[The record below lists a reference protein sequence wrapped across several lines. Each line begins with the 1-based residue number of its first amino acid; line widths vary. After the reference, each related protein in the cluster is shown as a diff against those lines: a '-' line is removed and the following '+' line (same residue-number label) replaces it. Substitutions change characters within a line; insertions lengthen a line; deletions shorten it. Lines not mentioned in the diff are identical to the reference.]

1 MKPSLLILSLLTIC
15 AVQAEIITPSGF
27 TRVDVTSG
35 ADFKANGS
43 WNFSNTAYVFVLG
56 SDTEFVTSSS
66 ANTPMRDGA
75 IYITSDTSA
84 PVSFSATGLTNGRI
98 LQSTTMT
105 STVTPG
111 KTYTWSGLDDVTIG
125 QNCVSGFVS
134 INQKKY
140 VFGIIAGSHTSQ
152 TYSFKNNAGK
162 VSLSGNTASHSTST
176 ASITACGAALTALG
190 LDSKVA
196 FDNNAGGVSIT
207 GNTSRIATTAT
218 SGTAKGGAL
227 YVKDG
232 RVSVKGNSGLV
243 ELSSNTVEN
252 NVSSARGGLATLSSD
267 ESSFEVCENTA
278 GVQIDNNTASSTKST
293 AIASYLANGGAISS
307 DNYFEAG
314 VKILNNKGG
323 VSISGNKAISTAGA
337 GGGAMSVGYV
347 DISGNKGELKIQ
359 KNFTESRLAANSSN
373 GLSSKGG
380 AIYVTRNAS
389 TASAS
394 DAALKISGNETVTIS
409 GNYAKSGADS
419 AAGGAI
425 YGDGSHSKVV
435 ISGNG
440 AVTISDNYADGATG
454 ASGGAIYTSAG
465 VFIEGNESVTLAG
478 NYEKVTDPATGA
490 ATYRLRSIYQGD
502 SSITT
507 DATQLADSQFRLM
520 AAKGNT
526 IEIQDSVYSNRRK
539 IDVVFNGSYGE
550 MEKGE
555 GTIRFTGKYT
565 EKALQNL
572 KGEDNV
578 TAEEIA
584 ASRTSEF
591 ASELKLMGGRLE
603 LADAVCLKGVGF
615 NAAAGSGA
623 VLSLQNATF
632 ENKFINESFL
642 QTGAVTFNSGTTLE
656 VAGTNNTLTAHT
668 LNMEDNS
675 ILKFI
680 LSEEATTSTML
691 TLDVTEG
698 LAKDIFDNIT
708 IELSGSWG
716 AEEGTY
722 HLLSLSDSCEY
733 TPDIDW
739 DETKVTLIGA
749 SNASFLWSGNE
760 LMVKVTIPEPATT
773 TLSLLAMTLLCSKRR
788 RK

>member
-1 MKPSLLILSLLTIC
+1 MKPSLFILPLLAVC
-15 AVQAEIITPSGF
+15 AVHAEIITPTGF
-27 TRVDVTSG
+27 ERVDVTTG
-35 ADFKANGS
+35 TDFKAGGTWSFVDN
-43 WNFSNTAYVFVLG
+43 AYAFVLG
-56 SDTEFVTSSS
+56 TDTEFVTSSS
-66 ANTPMRDGA
+66 ANNPMRDGA

-84 PVSFSATGLTNGRI
+84 PVSFSATGLTDGRI
-98 LQSTTMT
+98 LQSTLMT
-105 STVTPG
+105 SAVTPG

-125 QNCVSGFVS
+125 QNSVRSLVS
-134 INQKKY
+134 INNKKY

-152 TYSFKNNAGK
+152 TFSFKNNAGK

-207 GNTSRIATTAT
+207 SNTSRIATTAT

-243 ELSSNTVEN
+243 ELSLNTVEN
-252 NVSSARGGLATLSSD
+252 NVSSARGGLATLSSE
-267 ESSFEVCENTA
+267 ESSFEVSENTA

-307 DNYFEAG
+307 DDYFKAG

-359 KNFTESRLAANSSN
+359 KNFTETRLATKSSS

-478 NYEKVTDPATGA
+478 NYEKVTNAETGV
-490 ATYRLRSIYQGD
+490 ATYRLCSIYQD
-502 SSITT
+502 NKSIST
-507 DATQLADSQFRLM
+507 DASQLENSQF
-520 AAKGNT
+520 
-526 IEIQDSVYSNRRK
+526 
-539 IDVVFNGSYGE
+539 
-550 MEKGE
+550 
-555 GTIRFTGKYT
+555 
-565 EKALQNL
+565 
-572 KGEDNV
+572 
-578 TAEEIA
+578 
-584 ASRTSEF
+584 
-591 ASELKLMGGRLE
+591 
-603 LADAVCLKGVGF
+603 
-615 NAAAGSGA
+615 
-623 VLSLQNATF
+623 
-632 ENKFINESFL
+632 
-642 QTGAVTFNSGTTLE
+642 
-656 VAGTNNTLTAHT
+656 
-668 LNMEDNS
+668 
-675 ILKFI
+675 
-680 LSEEATTSTML
+680 
-691 TLDVTEG
+691 
-698 LAKDIFDNIT
+698 
-708 IELSGSWG
+708 
-716 AEEGTY
+716 
-722 HLLSLSDSCEY
+722 
-733 TPDIDW
+733 
-739 DETKVTLIGA
+739 
-749 SNASFLWSGNE
+749 
-760 LMVKVTIPEPATT
+760 
-773 TLSLLAMTLLCSKRR
+773 
-788 RK
+788 

>member
-1 MKPSLLILSLLTIC
+1 MKRNLFILSLLAVC
-15 AVQAEIITPSGF
+15 AVHAEIITPTGF
-27 TRVDVTSG
+27 ERVDVTTG
-35 ADFKANGS
+35 ADFKAGGTWSFVDN
-43 WNFSNTAYVFVLG
+43 AYVFVLG
-56 SDTEFVTSSS
+56 TDTEFVTSSS

-125 QNCVSGFVS
+125 QNSVSRSVS

-207 GNTSRIATTAT
+207 SNTSRISTTAN
-218 SGTAKGGAL
+218 SGTVKGGAL

-232 RVSVKGNSGLV
+232 RVSVKGNRGLV
-243 ELSSNTVEN
+243 ELSSNTAEN
-252 NVSSARGGLATLSSD
+252 NVSSARGGLATLSSE
-267 ESSFEVCENTA
+267 ESSFVVCENTA

-307 DNYFEAG
+307 DNCFEAG

-323 VSISGNKAISTAGA
+323 VSISDNKAISTAGA

-454 ASGGAIYTSAG
+454 ASGGAIYTRAG

-478 NYEKVTDPATGA
+478 NYEKVTDPATGV
-490 ATYRLRSIYQGD
+490 ATYRLRSIYQDD

-526 IEIQDSVYSNRRK
+526 IEIQDSVYSNRKK

-565 EKALQNL
+565 ESVLQEL
-572 KGEDNV
+572 KDGCNV
-578 TAEEIA
+578 TAEEIV

-591 ASELKLMGGRLE
+591 ASEIKLMGGRLE
-603 LADAVCLKGVGF
+603 LTDEACLKGVGF

-632 ENKFINESFL
+632 ENKFINESYL
-642 QTGAVTFNSGTTLE
+642 QTGIVTFNSGTTLE
-656 VAGTNNTLTAHT
+656 VAGINNTLTAQT
-668 LNMEDNS
+668 LKMEDNS
-675 ILKFI
+675 IMKFM
-680 LSEEATTSTML
+680 LSEDAATSSML
-691 TLDVTEG
+691 TLDVAGG
-698 LAKDIFDNIT
+698 LTKDVFDNII
-708 IELSGSWG
+708 IELSGVRTVG
-716 AEEGTY
+716 EGTY
-722 HLLSLSDSCEY
+722 HLLSLSDSCSY
-733 TPDIDW
+733 VPDIDW
-739 DETKVTLIGA
+739 DESKITLAGVTDA
-749 SNASFLWSGNE
+749 SLLWSGND
-760 LMVKVTIPEPATT
+760 LMVIIVPEPATA
-773 TLSLLAMTLLCSKRR
+773 TLSLLALSMLSARRR